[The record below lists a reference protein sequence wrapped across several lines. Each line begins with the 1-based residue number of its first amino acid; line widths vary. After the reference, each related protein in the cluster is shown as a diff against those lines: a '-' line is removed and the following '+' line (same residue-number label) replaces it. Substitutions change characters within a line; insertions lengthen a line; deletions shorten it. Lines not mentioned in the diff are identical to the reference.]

1 MLNPGKGGYLVGTTV
16 LRLSKEKQDLV
27 IQEFKQGQTK
37 SPPYA
42 RFAAKVPG
50 CVITIY
56 NSGKVMFQGT
66 EAEAIASRYGT
77 ATPTKSKEPVV
88 STLPDGFA
96 EWSVAGSDEVGKG
109 DFFGPLVVVASFVD
123 RKHISLLREL
133 GVRDSKHLN
142 DTEIRRIARDLHA
155 VIPYTYRILHNQE
168 YNQMQQTM
176 TQGKMTALMH
186 NDVLQRLLN
195 QLETRPEA
203 ILIDQFAEKSVY
215 YKHLSNIVNPV
226 RENVYFSTKA
236 EQLHVAVA
244 ASSIIAR
251 AIFLKEMDKL
261 SETTGVVIPKGAGA
275 KVDQVAA
282 SLILRHGADKLHD
295 WTKAHFANTKKAQQ
309 LATKRNRP

>member
-1 MLNPGKGGYLVGTTV
+1 MGTTV

-27 IQEFKQGQTK
+27 IQNFKKNETK

-42 RFAAKVPG
+42 RFAAKIPG

-56 NSGKVMFQGT
+56 NSGKVMFQGPQ
-66 EAEAIASRYGT
+66 AEAIATRFGT
-77 ATPTKSKEPVV
+77 ASPTKSKEPLV
-88 STLPDGFA
+88 STLPNGFS
-96 EWSVAGSDEVGKG
+96 EWSVVGSDEVGKG
-109 DFFGPLVVVASFVD
+109 DFFGPLVVAASFVD
-123 RKHISLLREL
+123 RKQIALLHEL

-142 DTEIRRIARDLHA
+142 DIEIRRIARDLHA
-155 VIPYTYRILHNQE
+155 VIPYTYRILHNPE
-168 YNQMQQTM
+168 YNQMQRSM

-186 NDVLQRLLN
+186 NDVIERLLD
-195 QLETRPEA
+195 QLETKA

-215 YKHLSNIVNPV
+215 YKHLAGVVNPV

-282 SLILRHGADKLHD
+282 SLILRYGADKLRD

-309 LATKRNRP
+309 LAAKRNRP